1 MTENPA
7 SVLLDDPEVKQA
19 VVDYRR
25 QLDIEKAIMTSSMDY
40 LTASEIFASLQRRLE
55 LRYDNLNPQV
65 EEAMQKLS
73 KAFDLIT

>member
-1 MTENPA
+1 MNENPA
-7 SVLLDDPEVKQA
+7 SVLLEDPEVKQA

-25 QLDIEKAIMTSSMDY
+25 QLDIEKAIMTSPMDY
-40 LTASEIFASLQRRLE
+40 LTASEIFAALQRRLE

-73 KAFDLIT
+73 KAFDLAS